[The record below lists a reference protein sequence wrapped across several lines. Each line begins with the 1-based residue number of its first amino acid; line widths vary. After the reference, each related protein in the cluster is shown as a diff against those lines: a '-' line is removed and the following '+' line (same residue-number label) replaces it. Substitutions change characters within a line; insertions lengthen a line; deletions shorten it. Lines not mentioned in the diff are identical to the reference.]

1 MADIREITPLQPTW
15 PVKPLDPSG
24 ERRQQ
29 PPARPKQPPAQE
41 HHDDDE
47 DDQHID
53 DYA

>member
-1 MADIREITPLQPTW
+1 MADIKEISPLHPSW
-15 PVKPLDPSG
+15 PVRPHDPSG

-29 PPARPKQPPAQE
+29 PPARPKQPPVQE

-47 DDQHID
+47 DNQHID